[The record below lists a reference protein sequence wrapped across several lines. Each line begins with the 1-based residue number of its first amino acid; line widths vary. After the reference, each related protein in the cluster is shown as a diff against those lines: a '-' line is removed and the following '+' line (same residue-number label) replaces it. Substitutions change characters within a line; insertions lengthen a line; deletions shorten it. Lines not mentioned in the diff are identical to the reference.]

1 MEENRKQALGID
13 VLQDPRLNKGTGFT
27 EAERDTLKLRGLVPP
42 RVFTLAEQ
50 QGRIMENFRL
60 KSSDLER
67 YVFLAALQDRNET
80 LFYRTVLDHIEE
92 MMPIIYTPTV
102 GEACKQFA
110 LIFRRS
116 RGMYVSARDAGRVEE
131 VLRNWPERDV
141 TVIVVT
147 DGERIL
153 GLGDLGSNG
162 MGIPIGKLALY
173 TVCAGIKPE
182 RCLPVMLDV
191 GTDNAELASNPL
203 YLGIAEKRLPRGEYD
218 ALVEEFVLAVQKV
231 FPHAIIQFEDFANRN
246 AHRLLEAYRDRVCC
260 FNDDIQGTAAVALA
274 GIYAAIRIQQ
284 KKLVDQ
290 TVLFLGAGSAAT
302 GIANLLVTAM
312 SREGLSEQ
320 DARRR
325 CWLVD
330 STGLVVRERDRLAKN
345 KAPYAHDHEFLPDLL
360 SAVRNLK
367 PTILIGVSGQP
378 KTFTRAVLEAM
389 AEINDTPI
397 VFALSNPT
405 SKSECT
411 AEEAYRWTGGKA
423 VFASGSPFPPVT
435 IEGRTFV
442 PGQGNNAYI
451 FPGIGLGVMA
461 SGASRVTD
469 DMFLVAARTL
479 ADQVTDA
486 HLAKG
491 LIFPPLKDIRD
502 VSAAVAAAVVRVAGR
517 AGDKDQRASSDAVA
531 KLRAQMYEPSYER

>member
-1 MEENRKQALGID
+1 MENKQNPTVGID
-13 VLQDPRLNKGTGFT
+13 VLHNPRLNKGTGFT
-27 EAERDTLKLRGLVPP
+27 EEERDTLRLRGLVPP

-50 QGRIMENFRL
+50 KKRIMKNFRQ

-116 RGMYVSARDAGRVEE
+116 HGMYISARDAGRVEE

-141 TVIVVT
+141 AIIVVT

-162 MGIPIGKLALY
+162 MGIPIGKLSLY
-173 TVCAGIKPE
+173 TVCAGIEPQ

-191 GTDNAELASNPL
+191 GTDNESLAGNEL
-203 YLGIAEKRLPRGEYD
+203 YLGIAEKRLLRPEYD
-218 ALVEEFVLAVQKV
+218 ALVEEFVLAVQNV
-231 FPHAIIQFEDFANRN
+231 FPRAIIQFEDFANRN
-246 AHRLLEAYRDRVCC
+246 AYRLLEAYRDRVCC

-274 GIYAAIRIQQ
+274 GIYAAIKIKQQ
-284 KKLVDQ
+284 RLEDQ
-290 TVLFLGAGSAAT
+290 TILFLGAGSAAT
-302 GIANLLVTAM
+302 GIANLLVAAM
-312 SREGLSEQ
+312 SKEGLSEQ
-320 DARRR
+320 QARQK

-330 STGLVVRERDRLAKN
+330 STGLVVQGRDRLAKN
-345 KAPYAHDHEFLPDLL
+345 KMPYAHDHEFLPDLI
-360 SAVRNLK
+360 SAVRQLR

-378 KTFTRAVLEAM
+378 NTFTQAVLEAM
-389 AEINDTPI
+389 AEISDTPI

-423 VFASGSPFPPVT
+423 IFASGSPFPSVT
-435 IEGRTFV
+435 IEGQTFT

-469 DMFLVAARTL
+469 EMFLVAARTL
-479 ADQVTDA
+479 ADQVSDA
-486 HLAKG
+486 NLAKR
-491 LIFPPLKDIRD
+491 LIFPPLKDIRN
-502 VSAAVAAAVVRVAGR
+502 VSAAVAEAVARAAHNTN
-517 AGDKDQRASSDAVA
+517 DKDLPERSDAIA
-531 KLRAQMYEPSYER
+531 KMRAQMYEPSYEC

>member
-1 MEENRKQALGID
+1 MEEKRKQAVGIE
-13 VLQDPRLNKGTGFT
+13 LLHDPRLNKGTGFT

-50 QGRIMENFRL
+50 EGRIMENFRL
-60 KSSDLER
+60 KCSDLER

-80 LFYRTVLDHIEE
+80 LFYRIVLDHIEE

-110 LIFRRS
+110 LIFRRP

-141 TVIVVT
+141 AVIVVT

-153 GLGDLGSNG
+153 GLGDLGANG

-173 TVCAGIKPE
+173 TVCSGIPPE

-191 GTDNAELASNPL
+191 GTENEALARNPL
-203 YLGIAEKRLPRGEYD
+203 YLGIAEKRLPRAEYD
-218 ALVEEFVLAVQKV
+218 ALVEEFVSAVQNV

-246 AHRLLEAYRDRVCC
+246 AHRLLNAYRDRVCC

-302 GIANLLVTAM
+302 GIADLVVAALFK
-312 SREGLSEQ
+312 EGLSRQE
-320 DARRR
+320 ARRR

-330 STGLVVRERDRLAKN
+330 STGLVVEGRDRLTKN
-345 KAPYAHDHEFLPDLL
+345 KVRYAHDHEFFPDIL
-360 SAVRNLK
+360 SAVRSLR

-378 KTFTRAVLEAM
+378 KTFTHAVLEAM
-389 AEINDTPI
+389 AEINNTPVI
-397 VFALSNPT
+397 FALSNPT

-411 AEEAYRWTGGKA
+411 AEEAYRWTGGQA

-442 PGQGNNAYI
+442 PGQGNNAYV

-461 SGASRVTD
+461 SGASRITD
-469 DMFLVAARTL
+469 DMFLGAARTL
-479 ADQVTDA
+479 ANHVTEA

-491 LIFPPLKDIRD
+491 LIFPPLKDIRA
-502 VSAAVAAAVVRVAGR
+502 VSAAVAAGVVGVARG
-517 AGDKDQRASSDAVA
+517 AGDKDQPASSDIVA
-531 KLRAQMYEPSYER
+531 NMRALMYEPRYER